1 MCITFQLYIQ
11 TSADVPRT
19 AVTHLP
25 RSRPRSAAAR
35 RLVMMPRR
43 KKSRSQLRLL
53 PPRRLGRAKPRSKP
67 TTKKMLRPSKLPRE
81 RDEPRRSSRSRRL
94 MRKLPSKLR
103 LQRRRAGPRKPN
115 PSLKPTM
122 SPPLSSPRRE
132 AVPRKPRLS
141 PSPTRQRLMSQ
152 SQSLSL
158 SLSLLPRRAAE
169 RRRLLPTVMIIR
181 LRLPRPL
188 LQSGAD
194 PRRGKHEF
202 RPSGEH
208 AFLTAA
214 VPELEPQY
222 GHVWDMKG
230 NHLTV
235 CICHYQLLLS
245 TSSHA
250 RILRRR
256 TGCHVISASLCFLR
270 RHVFGF
276 TTRASVLPRVFMGC
290 PRVIAVSWTDDLVCR
305 HTTLSSTFCCS
316 RADSALSFHSQ

>member
-19 AVTHLP
+19 AVIHLP

-53 PPRRLGRAKPRSKP
+53 PLRRLGRAKPRSKP

-103 LQRRRAGPRKPN
+103 LQRRRAGPRRPN
-115 PSLKPTM
+115 PSLKPTK

-141 PSPTRQRLMSQ
+141 PSPTRQRLVCQSQ
-152 SQSLSL
+152 SQSQSQSL

-208 AFLTAA
+208 A
-214 VPELEPQY
+214 
-222 GHVWDMKG
+222 
-230 NHLTV
+230 
-235 CICHYQLLLS
+235 I
-245 TSSHA
+245 
-250 RILRRR
+250 
-256 TGCHVISASLCFLR
+256 
-270 RHVFGF
+270 
-276 TTRASVLPRVFMGC
+276 
-290 PRVIAVSWTDDLVCR
+290 
-305 HTTLSSTFCCS
+305 
-316 RADSALSFHSQ
+316 